1 MRVLEGG
8 EARRELRRG
17 GAPRVEPVRRGEAVA
32 VRREPSVA
40 KFAVPDGRR
49 RANEFARISIAR
61 STTIEMAA
69 TALPSSFLRS
79 LPIAERASLL
89 GRVEDAAL
97 RERLIIFSLRS
108 ATARTRRPP
117 PHPLLH
123 PKAEADAA
131 RQAEADAAR
140 QAEAEAAR
148 RAAAERIRAH
158 LAERAAAEQAEADAA
173 AARAD
178 DERAA
183 AAARAAARETPHTE
197 PVPQPPPPPPSA
209 HAPPHAPLLSAP
221 ALHALVPTLNPD
233 AKAWLDD
240 TRTAAQKQFA
250 QQRQVAELAKA
261 VVALNQ
267 RASSA
272 DAERARLQRVVAQQ
286 SRALAASAR
295 QLQAE
300 QRGRREQGSELK
312 RTAARAEQLER
323 GLRSVLRAQ
332 GAI

>member
-17 GAPRVEPVRRGEAVA
+17 GAPRVEPVRRGE
-32 VRREPSVA
+32 
-40 KFAVPDGRR
+40 GRR
-49 RANEFARISIAR
+49 GVNHPSQNFVRQR
-61 STTIEMAA
+61 SSRGSSRDRDGIEMAS
-69 TALPSSFLRS
+69 ALPPSFLRS
-79 LPIAERASLL
+79 LPTAERASLL

-97 RERLIIFSLRS
+97 RERLITFFAQCDRADASS
-108 ATARTRRPP
+108 AAASEAAHRQ
-117 PHPLLH
+117 
-123 PKAEADAA
+123 AELDAA
-131 RQAEADAAR
+131 RRRPRLTRRSRPTRPRLRAAPR
-140 QAEAEAAR
+140 RSEYARTWRSAR
-148 RAAAERIRAH
+148 RPSRPRPTRQRRDVA
-158 LAERAAAEQAEADAA
+158 
-173 AARAD
+173 
-178 DERAA
+178 DERRA

-272 DAERARLQRVVAQQ
+272 DARARAPPAGCGAAVARAGGERAAAAGRAARPPRAGLRAQTDGG
-286 SRALAASAR
+286 AR
-295 QLQAE
+295 
-300 QRGRREQGSELK
+300 R
-312 RTAARAEQLER
+312 AARARAAER
-323 GLRSVLRAQ
+323 AESAGRDIRN
-332 GAI
+332 

>member
-1 MRVLEGG
+1 
-8 EARRELRRG
+8 
-17 GAPRVEPVRRGEAVA
+17 
-32 VRREPSVA
+32 
-40 KFAVPDGRR
+40 
-49 RANEFARISIAR
+49 
-61 STTIEMAA
+61 MAS
-69 TALPSSFLRS
+69 ALPSSFLRS

-97 RERLIIFSLRS
+97 RERLILFFAQCDRADASS
-108 ATARTRRPP
+108 AA
-117 PHPLLH
+117 
-123 PKAEADAA
+123 ASEADAA
-131 RQAEADAAR
+131 RQAEADAAEAAR
-140 QAEAEAAR
+140 RAALEQAEADAAEAAR
-148 RAAAERIRAH
+148 LAAAERIRAH

-173 AARAD
+173 AAAAA

-183 AAARAAARETPHTE
+183 AEARAAARETPHTE
-197 PVPQPPPPPPSA
+197 PVPPPPPPPPSA

-332 GAI
+332 GAM

>member
-1 MRVLEGG
+1 
-8 EARRELRRG
+8 
-17 GAPRVEPVRRGEAVA
+17 
-32 VRREPSVA
+32 
-40 KFAVPDGRR
+40 
-49 RANEFARISIAR
+49 
-61 STTIEMAA
+61 MAA
-69 TALPSSFLRS
+69 TPLPSSFLRS

-89 GRVEDAAL
+89 GRVEDETL
-97 RERLIIFSLRS
+97 RERLITFFAQCDRADASS
-108 ATARTRRPP
+108 AAASEADAARQ
-117 PHPLLH
+117 
-123 PKAEADAA
+123 AEADAA

-148 RAAAERIRAH
+148 CAAAERIRAH

-173 AARAD
+173 AARAA

-183 AAARAAARETPHTE
+183 AEARAAARETPHTE